1 LIWDDACGAGQNLQ
15 NKQNFSLVDYWS
27 LEFGISFPL
36 TDNYSSVMRSG
47 FAAFPDN
54 LITHIPAI
62 KLL

>member
-1 LIWDDACGAGQNLQ
+1 
-15 NKQNFSLVDYWS
+15 
-27 LEFGISFPL
+27 
-36 TDNYSSVMRSG
+36 MRSG